1 MRSDYLETTQTRNTM
16 AKLGYMGL
24 IPFLFGLL
32 LSLTDSQ
39 VFSLSGE
46 TLFITYSVV
55 ILSFWSGILWGNGIE
70 NFESQSSNKALILS
84 NVIVLAAWLAVL
96 LGEQQEFLTTLILIL
111 ILGYIAVWRAERS
124 MREENQSEGPDGYF
138 DMRTR
143 LTSSVVLMH
152 GIVMLT

>member
-55 ILSFWSGILWGNGIE
+55 ILSFLSGILWGNGIE

-96 LGEQQEFLTTLILIL
+96 LGEQREFLTTLIL

>member
-1 MRSDYLETTQTRNTM
+1 MRSDYMAITQTRNTM

-39 VFSLSGE
+39 FLGLSGE

-55 ILSFWSGILWGNGIE
+55 ILSFLSGILWGNGIE

-84 NVIVLAAWLAVL
+84 NVIVLAAWVAVL
-96 LGEQQEFLTTLILIL
+96 LGEQKEFITTLTLI
-111 ILGYIAVWRAERS
+111 IGYIAVWRAESS

>member
-1 MRSDYLETTQTRNTM
+1 MRSDYLDTTQTRNTM

-39 VFSLSGE
+39 FFSLSGE

-55 ILSFWSGILWGNGIE
+55 ILSFLSGILWGNGIE
-70 NFESQSSNKALILS
+70 NFESQSSNKALVLS

-96 LGEQQEFLTTLILIL
+96 LGEQQEFLTTLILI
-111 ILGYIAVWRAERS
+111 IGYIAVWRAERS

>member
-1 MRSDYLETTQTRNTM
+1 MRSDYLAPTQTRNTM

-39 VFSLSGE
+39 FLGLSGE
-46 TLFITYSVV
+46 TLFITYSVI
-55 ILSFWSGILWGNGIE
+55 ILSFLSGILWGNGIE

-84 NVIVLAAWLAVL
+84 NVIVLVAWLAVL
-96 LGEQQEFLTTLILIL
+96 LGEQKEFLTTLILI
-111 ILGYIAVWRAERS
+111 IGYIAVWRAERS

>member
-1 MRSDYLETTQTRNTM
+1 MRSGYMEITQTRNTM

-39 VFSLSGE
+39 FLSLSGE

-55 ILSFWSGILWGNGIE
+55 ILSFLSGILWGNGIE

-96 LGEQQEFLTTLILIL
+96 LGEQQEFVTTLILI
-111 ILGYIAVWRAERS
+111 IGYIAVWRAERS

>member
-1 MRSDYLETTQTRNTM
+1 MRSDYMETTQTSNTM

-32 LSLTDSQ
+32 LALTDSRF
-39 VFSLSGE
+39 FSLSGE

-55 ILSFWSGILWGNGIE
+55 ILSFLSGILWGSGIE

-84 NVIVLAAWLAVL
+84 NVIVLVAWLAVL
-96 LGEQQEFLTTLILIL
+96 LGEQKEFLTTLILI
-111 ILGYIAVWRAERS
+111 IGYTTVWRAERS
-124 MREENQSEGPDGYF
+124 MREENQSEGPEGYF
-138 DMRTR
+138 EMRTR

>member
-1 MRSDYLETTQTRNTM
+1 MRSNYLETTQTRNTM

-39 VFSLSGE
+39 VFSLNGE
-46 TLFITYSVV
+46 ALFITYSVV
-55 ILSFWSGILWGNGIE
+55 ILSFLSGILWGNGIE
-70 NFESQSSNKALILS
+70 NFESQSGNKALILS
-84 NVIVLAAWLAVL
+84 NVVVLAAWLAVL
-96 LGEQQEFLTTLILIL
+96 LGEQQEFLTTLILI
-111 ILGYIAVWRAERS
+111 IGYIAVWRAERF

>member
-1 MRSDYLETTQTRNTM
+1 MKSDYMGTTQTRNIM

-24 IPFLFGLL
+24 VPFLFGLL

-39 VFSLSGE
+39 FIGISGE

-55 ILSFWSGILWGNGIE
+55 ILSFLSGILWGNGIE

-84 NVIVLAAWLAVL
+84 NVIVLVAWLAVL
-96 LGEQQEFLTTLILIL
+96 LGEQKEFLTTLILI
-111 ILGYIAVWRAERS
+111 IGYIAVWRAERT
-124 MREENQSEGPDGYF
+124 MREENQSQGPDGYF

>member
-1 MRSDYLETTQTRNTM
+1 MRSDYLETTQTRNAM

-55 ILSFWSGILWGNGIE
+55 ILSFLSGILWGNGIE

-84 NVIVLAAWLAVL
+84 NVIVLAAWLAVQ
-96 LGEQQEFLTTLILIL
+96 LGEQQEFLTTLIL

-124 MREENQSEGPDGYF
+124 MKEENQSEGPDGYF

>member
-1 MRSDYLETTQTRNTM
+1 MRSDYLATTQTRNTM

-39 VFSLSGE
+39 FLGLGGE

-55 ILSFWSGILWGNGIE
+55 ILSFLSGILWGSGIE

-84 NVIVLAAWLAVL
+84 NVIVLVAWLAVL
-96 LGEQQEFLTTLILIL
+96 LGEQKEFLTTLILI
-111 ILGYIAVWRAERS
+111 IGYIAVWRAERS
-124 MREENQSEGPDGYF
+124 MREENQSEGPEGYF
-138 DMRTR
+138 EMRTR

>member
-55 ILSFWSGILWGNGIE
+55 ILSFLSGILWGNGIE

-96 LGEQQEFLTTLILIL
+96 LGEQQEFLTTLILI
-111 ILGYIAVWRAERS
+111 IGYIAVWRAERS

>member
-55 ILSFWSGILWGNGIE
+55 ILSFLSGILWGNGIE

-96 LGEQQEFLTTLILIL
+96 LGEQKEFFTTLILI
-111 ILGYIAVWRAERS
+111 IGYITVWRAERS
-124 MREENQSEGPDGYF
+124 IREENQSEGPDGYF

>member
-1 MRSDYLETTQTRNTM
+1 MVE
-16 AKLGYMGL
+16 
-24 IPFLFGLL
+24 
-32 LSLTDSQ
+32 
-39 VFSLSGE
+39 
-46 TLFITYSVV
+46 VV
-55 ILSFWSGILWGNGIE
+55 WSGFLWGNGIE

-111 ILGYIAVWRAERS
+111 GFIAVWRAERS

>member
-1 MRSDYLETTQTRNTM
+1 MKVDYMSTTQTRNTM
-16 AKLGYMGL
+16 VKLGYMGL

-39 VFSLSGE
+39 FLGLSGE

-55 ILSFWSGILWGNGIE
+55 ILSFLSGILWGNGIE
-70 NFESQSSNKALILS
+70 NFESQSSSKVLILS
-84 NVIVLAAWLAVL
+84 NMIVLIAWVAVL
-96 LGEQQEFLTTLILIL
+96 LGEQKEFLTTLILI
-111 ILGYIAVWRAERS
+111 IGYITVWRAEKS

-143 LTSSVVLMH
+143 LTSSVTLMH

>member
-1 MRSDYLETTQTRNTM
+1 MNTDYIVTTQTRNTM

-39 VFSLSGE
+39 FMGINGE
-46 TLFITYSVV
+46 TLFITYSVA
-55 ILSFWSGILWGNGIE
+55 ILSFLSGILWANGIE
-70 NFESQSSNKALILS
+70 NFESQSSNKALLLS
-84 NVIVLAAWLAVL
+84 NAIVLVAWLAVL
-96 LGEQQEFLTTLILIL
+96 LGEQKELVTTLILIL
-111 ILGYIAVWRAERS
+111 GYMAVWRAERT
-124 MREENQSEGPDGYF
+124 MREENQSQGPDGYF

>member
-1 MRSDYLETTQTRNTM
+1 MKSDYMGTTQTRNTM

-39 VFSLSGE
+39 LLSLSEE

-55 ILSFWSGILWGNGIE
+55 ILSFLSGILWGNGIE
-70 NFESQSSNKALILS
+70 NFENQSSNKALVLS
-84 NVIVLAAWLAVL
+84 NVIVLASWLAVL
-96 LGEQQEFLTTLILIL
+96 LGEQQEFLTTLILI
-111 ILGYIAVWRAERS
+111 IGYIAVWRAERT
-124 MREENQSEGPDGYF
+124 MREENQSQGPDGYF

>member
-1 MRSDYLETTQTRNTM
+1 MKSDYMGTTQTRNTM
-16 AKLGYMGL
+16 DKLGYMGL

-39 VFSLSGE
+39 LLSLSGE

-55 ILSFWSGILWGNGIE
+55 ILSFLSGILWGNGIE
-70 NFESQSSNKALILS
+70 NFENQSSNKALLLS
-84 NVIVLAAWLAVL
+84 NAIVLVAWLAVL
-96 LGEQQEFLTTLILIL
+96 LGEQQELVTTLIL
-111 ILGYIAVWRAERS
+111 ILGYIAVWRAERT
-124 MREENQSEGPDGYF
+124 MREENQSQGPDGYF

-152 GIVMLT
+152 GIVMLN

>member
-1 MRSDYLETTQTRNTM
+1 MRSEYMATTQTRNTM

-39 VFSLSGE
+39 FLGLSGE

-55 ILSFWSGILWGNGIE
+55 ILSFLSGILWGNGIE
-70 NFESQSSNKALILS
+70 NFESQSSNKALVLS
-84 NVIVLAAWLAVL
+84 NVIVLVAWVAVL
-96 LGEQQEFLTTLILIL
+96 LGEQKEFLTTLILI
-111 ILGYIAVWRAERS
+111 IGYIAVWRAERS

-143 LTSSVVLMH
+143 LTSNVVLMH

>member
-1 MRSDYLETTQTRNTM
+1 MKSDYMGTTKTRNTM

-39 VFSLSGE
+39 LLSLSGE

-55 ILSFWSGILWGNGIE
+55 ILSFLSGILWGNGIE
-70 NFESQSSNKALILS
+70 NFENQSSNKALVLS
-84 NVIVLAAWLAVL
+84 NVIVLASWLAVL
-96 LGEQQEFLTTLILIL
+96 LGEQQEFLTTLILI
-111 ILGYIAVWRAERS
+111 IGYIAVWRAERS
-124 MREENQSEGPDGYF
+124 MREENQSQGPDGYF

>member
-1 MRSDYLETTQTRNTM
+1 METTQTRNTM
-16 AKLGYMGL
+16 VKLGYMGL

-32 LSLTDSQ
+32 LSFTDSQ
-39 VFSLSGE
+39 LFSWSGE
-46 TLFITYSVV
+46 TFFITYSVV
-55 ILSFWSGILWGNGIE
+55 ILSFLSGILWGYGIE
-70 NFESQSSNKALILS
+70 NFENQSSNKALILS
-84 NVIVLAAWLAVL
+84 NVIVLAAWLAAL
-96 LGEQQEFLTTLILIL
+96 LGEQQEFLTTLILL
-111 ILGYIAVWRAERS
+111 LGYIAVWRAERS

>member
-1 MRSDYLETTQTRNTM
+1 MRSDYLAPTQTRNTM

-39 VFSLSGE
+39 FLGLSGE

-55 ILSFWSGILWGNGIE
+55 ILSFLSGILWGSGIE

-84 NVIVLAAWLAVL
+84 NVIVLVAWLAVL
-96 LGEQQEFLTTLILIL
+96 LGEQKEFLTTLLLI
-111 ILGYIAVWRAERS
+111 IGYIAVWRAERS

-143 LTSSVVLMH
+143 LTSSVVSMH

>member
-39 VFSLSGE
+39 FFSLSGE

-55 ILSFWSGILWGNGIE
+55 ILSFLSGILWGNGIE

-96 LGEQQEFLTTLILIL
+96 LGEQQEFLTSLIL

>member
-1 MRSDYLETTQTRNTM
+1 MRSEYLAPTQTRNTM

-32 LSLTDSQ
+32 LYLTDSQ
-39 VFSLSGE
+39 FLGLSGE

-55 ILSFWSGILWGNGIE
+55 ILSFLSGILWGSGIE
-70 NFESQSSNKALILS
+70 NFESQSSNKALVLS

-96 LGEQQEFLTTLILIL
+96 LGEQKEFLTTLILI
-111 ILGYIAVWRAERS
+111 IGYIAVWRAERS

>member
-1 MRSDYLETTQTRNTM
+1 MRSDYMATTQTRNTM

-39 VFSLSGE
+39 FLGLSGE

-55 ILSFWSGILWGNGIE
+55 ILSFLSGILWGNGIE

-84 NVIVLAAWLAVL
+84 NVIVLAAWVAVL
-96 LGEQQEFLTTLILIL
+96 LGEQKEFITTLILI
-111 ILGYIAVWRAERS
+111 IGYIAVWRAERS

-152 GIVMLT
+152 GIMMLT

>member
-1 MRSDYLETTQTRNTM
+1 MATTQTRNTM

-32 LSLTDSQ
+32 LSLTDNQ
-39 VFSLSGE
+39 FLGLSGE

-55 ILSFWSGILWGNGIE
+55 ILSFLSGILWGNGIE
-70 NFESQSSNKALILS
+70 NFESQSSIKALVLS
-84 NVIVLAAWLAVL
+84 NVIVLVAWVAVL
-96 LGEQQEFLTTLILIL
+96 LGEQKEFLTTLILI
-111 ILGYIAVWRAERS
+111 IGYIAVWRAERS
-124 MREENQSEGPDGYF
+124 MREENQSEGLDGYF

-143 LTSSVVLMH
+143 PTSSVELMH

>member
-1 MRSDYLETTQTRNTM
+1 MHGDNSNTQHHGQARLHGFNP
-16 AKLGYMGL
+16 L
-24 IPFLFGLL
+24 LFGLL

-39 VFSLSGE
+39 LFSLSGE
-46 TLFITYSVV
+46 TFFITYSVV
-55 ILSFWSGILWGNGIE
+55 ILSFLSGILWGNGIE
-70 NFESQSSNKALILS
+70 NFGNQSSNKALILS
-84 NVIVLAAWLAVL
+84 NVIVLAAWLAAL
-96 LGEQQEFLTTLILIL
+96 LGEQQEFLTTLILL
-111 ILGYIAVWRAERS
+111 LGYIAVWRAERS

>member
-1 MRSDYLETTQTRNTM
+1 MRSDYMATTQTRNTM

-39 VFSLSGE
+39 FLGLSGE

-55 ILSFWSGILWGNGIE
+55 ILSFLSGILWGNGIE

-84 NVIVLAAWLAVL
+84 NVIVLVAWVEVL
-96 LGEQQEFLTTLILIL
+96 LGEQKEFLTTLILI
-111 ILGYIAVWRAERS
+111 IGYIAVWRAERS

>member
-1 MRSDYLETTQTRNTM
+1 MRSDYLAPTQTRNTM

-39 VFSLSGE
+39 FLGLSGE

-55 ILSFWSGILWGNGIE
+55 ILSFLSGILWGNGIE
-70 NFESQSSNKALILS
+70 NFENQSSNKALILS
-84 NVIVLAAWLAVL
+84 NVIVLVAWLAVL
-96 LGEQQEFLTTLILIL
+96 LGEQKEFLTTLILI
-111 ILGYIAVWRAERS
+111 IGYIAVWRAERS

>member
-1 MRSDYLETTQTRNTM
+1 MRSDYLDTTQTRNTM

-39 VFSLSGE
+39 FFSLSGE

-55 ILSFWSGILWGNGIE
+55 ILSFLSGILWGNGIE

-111 ILGYIAVWRAERS
+111 GYIAVWRAERS
-124 MREENQSEGPDGYF
+124 IREENQSEGPDGYF

>member
-1 MRSDYLETTQTRNTM
+1 MRSDYLDTTQTRNTM

-39 VFSLSGE
+39 FFSLSGE

-55 ILSFWSGILWGNGIE
+55 ILSFLSGILWGNGIE

-111 ILGYIAVWRAERS
+111 GYIAVWRAEGS
-124 MREENQSEGPDGYF
+124 MREENQSEGPDCYF

>member
-1 MRSDYLETTQTRNTM
+1 METTQTRNTM

-39 VFSLSGE
+39 FLGLGGE

-55 ILSFWSGILWGNGIE
+55 ILSFLSGILWGNGIE

-84 NVIVLAAWLAVL
+84 NVIVLVAWLAVL
-96 LGEQQEFLTTLILIL
+96 LGEQKEFLTTLILI
-111 ILGYIAVWRAERS
+111 IGYIAVWRAERS
-124 MREENQSEGPDGYF
+124 IREENQSEGPEGYF
-138 DMRTR
+138 EMRTR

>member
-1 MRSDYLETTQTRNTM
+1 MRSGYMETTQTRNTM
-16 AKLGYMGL
+16 VKLGYMGL

-39 VFSLSGE
+39 FFSLSGE

-55 ILSFWSGILWGNGIE
+55 ILSFLSGILWGNGIE

-111 ILGYIAVWRAERS
+111 GYIAVWRAERS

>member
-1 MRSDYLETTQTRNTM
+1 MRSDYLAPTQTRNTM

-24 IPFLFGLL
+24 VPFLFGLL

-39 VFSLSGE
+39 FLGLSGE

-55 ILSFWSGILWGNGIE
+55 ILSFLSGILWGSGIE

-84 NVIVLAAWLAVL
+84 NVIVLFAWLAVL
-96 LGEQQEFLTTLILIL
+96 LEEQKEFLTTLILI
-111 ILGYIAVWRAERS
+111 IGYIAVWRAERS

>member
-39 VFSLSGE
+39 FFSLSGE
-46 TLFITYSVV
+46 TFFITYSVV
-55 ILSFWSGILWGNGIE
+55 ILSFLSGILWGNGIE

-96 LGEQQEFLTTLILIL
+96 LGEQQEFLTILIL

>member
-1 MRSDYLETTQTRNTM
+1 MKSDYMGTTQTRNTM

-39 VFSLSGE
+39 LLSLSGE

-55 ILSFWSGILWGNGIE
+55 ILSFLSGILWGNGIE
-70 NFESQSSNKALILS
+70 NFENQSSNKALILS

-96 LGEQQEFLTTLILIL
+96 LGEQQEFLTTLVLI
-111 ILGYIAVWRAERS
+111 IGYIAVWRAERS

>member
-1 MRSDYLETTQTRNTM
+1 MKADYMATTQTRNTM

-24 IPFLFGLL
+24 VPFLFGLL
-32 LSLTDSQ
+32 LSLTDSH
-39 VFSLSGE
+39 FIGISGE

-55 ILSFWSGILWGNGIE
+55 ILSFLSGILWGNGIE

-84 NVIVLAAWLAVL
+84 NVIVLVAWLAVL
-96 LGEQQEFLTTLILIL
+96 LGEQKEFLTTLILI
-111 ILGYIAVWRAERS
+111 IGYIAVWRAERA

>member
-1 MRSDYLETTQTRNTM
+1 MRSDYLDTTQTRNTM

-39 VFSLSGE
+39 FFSLSGE

-55 ILSFWSGILWGNGIE
+55 ILSFLSGILWGNGIE

-84 NVIVLAAWLAVL
+84 NVIVLAAWLTVL

-111 ILGYIAVWRAERS
+111 GYIAVWRTERS

>member
-1 MRSDYLETTQTRNTM
+1 MSSEYMETTQTRNTM

-39 VFSLSGE
+39 FLGLGGE

-55 ILSFWSGILWGNGIE
+55 ILSFLSGILWGSGIE

-84 NVIVLAAWLAVL
+84 NVIVLVAWLAVL
-96 LGEQQEFLTTLILIL
+96 LGEQKEFLATLILI
-111 ILGYIAVWRAERS
+111 IGYIAVWRAERS
-124 MREENQSEGPDGYF
+124 MREENQSEGPEGYF
-138 DMRTR
+138 EMRTR